1 MYNSK
6 SSKSSQ
12 LFGVLFKNH
21 DKLIEIC
28 VYADW
33 LVASSFCSDVKTFF
47 SQRSHTEILPPPT
60 LCLSIYDL
68 QPCQSHFLIHTKLT
82 RGCVVLQVLQL
93 FDSCPTSAAT
103 TTNTN
108 S

>member
-1 MYNSK
+1 MNNSGV
-6 SSKSSQ
+6 SSQ

-33 LVASSFCSDVKTFF
+33 LVASSFCSDVETFF
-47 SQRSHTEILPPPT
+47 PKCHTEILPPPT

-68 QPCQSHFLIHTKLT
+68 RPCQSHFLIHTKLT

-93 FDSCPTSAAT
+93 FDSCPRSAAMT
-103 TTNTN
+103 ANMN